1 MHSSRAVLD
10 VAEKAGRFDG
20 TTMPT
25 VEDFLRW
32 SPARQQ
38 AALDQMTT
46 EDIIYL
52 RKSEEKYEEYRAAKA
67 VYEAHER
74 FRKGKK

>member
-1 MHSSRAVLD
+1 MKTNND
-10 VAEKAGRFDG
+10 D
-20 TTMPT
+20 TMPT

-52 RKSEEKYEEYRAAKA
+52 RKSEEKYEEYRAARA